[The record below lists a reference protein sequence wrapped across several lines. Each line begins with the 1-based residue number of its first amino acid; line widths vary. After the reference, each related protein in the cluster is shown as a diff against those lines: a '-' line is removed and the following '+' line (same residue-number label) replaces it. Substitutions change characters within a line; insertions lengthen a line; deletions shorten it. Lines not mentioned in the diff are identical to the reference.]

1 MGELEQTESLKILI
15 RNETQKLTA
24 NFLNTCGTT
33 MVAIGVLTPTINAI
47 LTDPGTL
54 SPLAI
59 LGFFSF
65 GIILHLWGRAFLAD
79 MEEAP

>member
-1 MGELEQTESLKILI
+1 MDAPKDRLAVMI

-24 NFLNTCGTT
+24 NFVNTCGTT

-47 LTDPGTL
+47 LTDPRAL

-59 LGFFSF
+59 LGFSSF
-65 GIILHLWGRAFLAD
+65 GIILHLWARTFLSD
-79 MEEAP
+79 LEESA

>member
-1 MGELEQTESLKILI
+1 MEAPKDSLTILI

-24 NFLNTCGTT
+24 NFVNTCGTT

-47 LTDPGTL
+47 LTDPQAL

-59 LGFFSF
+59 LGFSLF
-65 GIILHLWGRAFLAD
+65 GIILHLWARTFLLD
-79 MEEAP
+79 LEEAA